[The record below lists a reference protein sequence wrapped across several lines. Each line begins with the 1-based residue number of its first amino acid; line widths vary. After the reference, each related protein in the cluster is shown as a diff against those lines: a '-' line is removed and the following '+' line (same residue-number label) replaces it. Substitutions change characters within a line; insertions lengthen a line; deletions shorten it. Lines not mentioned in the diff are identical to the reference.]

1 MNIEKYIFNRDKSRL
16 IEFKSDDS
24 NGFDSID
31 EANTALKEC
40 KKQIS
45 KLQDILYAHK
55 KYSVLVILQGMDASG
70 KDSLIKH
77 VFSGVNPQGLTVKS
91 FSTPSTEE
99 FSHDYMWRIM
109 KALPERGH
117 IGVFNRSHYEE
128 VLIARVHPEFL
139 IKQQLPKLPQTKEE
153 YEDFWNTRFQDI
165 INFEKYLVNNGVIV
179 LKFFLYISKEE
190 QKRRFLRRIDKSK
203 KNWKFRADDLS
214 ERAYWDKYQQVYE
227 DMMHKTS
234 CENAPWFVI
243 PADEKK
249 YARPIVASIIKA
261 HLEKLDIKYP
271 SVSFAEKRAIINA
284 REKLLN
290 EDNTPLEKGKN
301 PALF

>member
-1 MNIEKYIFNRDKSRL
+1 LKD
-16 IEFKSDDS
+16 FKTDDS

-91 FSTPSTEE
+91 FSTPSAEE

-139 IKQQLPKLPQTKEE
+139 NKQQLPQLPESE
-153 YEDFWNTRFQDI
+153 NEFDNFWNTRFDDI
-165 INFEKYLVNNGVIV
+165 RNFEKYLKNNGIIV
-179 LKFFLYISKEE
+179 LKFFLHISKEE

-203 KNWKFRADDLS
+203 KNWKFREDDLS
-214 ERAYWDKYQQVYE
+214 ERAYWDKYQEVYE

-234 CENAPWFVI
+234 RDNAPWHII

-249 YARPIVASIIKA
+249 YARPIVAEIIKSKLQSLDIDYPKISFKEKRGIIKA
-261 HLEKLDIKYP
+261 KK
-271 SVSFAEKRAIINA
+271 
-284 REKLLN
+284 KLLN
-290 EDNTPLEKGKN
+290 EDKVPLKQKKN
-301 PALF
+301 PSLG